1 MRLLAWRRCPFLL
14 LSFSWAPLG
23 VTAAVQAVHSGTAG
37 HQRCAARFT
46 GCSSRP
52 TLAAAAPQAGAVR
65 EAAAAVL
72 RGELA
77 AAATV
82 CLRSA
87 ASATAVA
94 ANRPPGCDELKRHF
108 LNVLRIGCHA
118 CLSHAQVVE
127 QVDRLMVLR
136 RQTGWDSAAAAAML
150 EVRSSNWVPCILRW
164 RNTVPRRYGTT

>member
-1 MRLLAWRRCPFLL
+1 MAQLAIR
-14 LSFSWAPLG
+14 
-23 VTAAVQAVHSGTAG
+23 
-37 HQRCAARFT
+37 
-46 GCSSRP
+46 
-52 TLAAAAPQAGAVR
+52 
-65 EAAAAVL
+65 AVL
-72 RGELA
+72 LGSRAALPDPHLPLLPRRRELYGKPLLQFYE
-77 AAATV
+77 V
-82 CLRSA
+82 SRRQPQPQPCLQNA
-87 ASATAVA
+87 PSATAVS